1 MGEVPSDC
9 SDHNSERST
18 VDAPKAPVR
27 PFDAEFHFSVV
38 NSGSADATD
47 DTVLSDSLEAALRT
61 TSTRERWAVHNGGPW
76 RAATPKEGVPRTQ
89 GWKLHVSAT
98 PVSAP
103 DVLDRALPLLLASRS
118 PFKFTA
124 SRDHLAMLND
134 RHTSRGHSGKFLT
147 IYPDSDQEA
156 VRLAERLDEATAG
169 LAGPRVLSDRPYRP
183 GSLVH
188 YRYGAFVEQRRLSH
202 DGFYAWVIEDP
213 DGNPVED
220 KRVGQYVPPDWVT
233 CPFPNPPASGP
244 GNQPRTQRNG
254 VLIGGRFLAKEAI
267 RHTNRG
273 GVYRATDTET
283 GQKVI
288 VKEAR
293 PHVGADRSGYDER
306 DRLRTEAR
314 ALEHLVPSGLAPR
327 VISLFEQATHVF
339 LAEEHIPG
347 TPMRNWVEER
357 IRSNGWRQKIP
368 DTGPMARRV
377 VSLLR
382 GVHDAGMVVRDFT
395 PNNIMVLPNGEL
407 RLIDLELAVPVEN
420 DEIPGHVGTP
430 GFSAPE
436 QLRGA
441 TPERRADFFSLGA
454 TLCFLAIGDAPV
466 LVEDSGP
473 QQRSAHD
480 ALAEWLTARWHGTG
494 LPDAHRVLIL
504 DLMRLEPA
512 DRPTAVDAD
521 TVLRSSRPAAAPPS
535 SGGLATGEARA
546 AIDGIADHL
555 LDTMQPDADRL
566 WPVSCAHGSPDPC
579 SVQHG
584 AAGVLGVLTRY
595 RELGA
600 AEPAR
605 LDRALARAG
614 EWIIARMPTTDGR
627 PPGLYFGEAG
637 IAWALHDAA
646 ELLRDERM
654 AAESRRLAAG
664 LPVAAL
670 NPDITHGTAGIGL
683 TLLHLW
689 QRTGDPELLGRAAKS
704 ADHLVASA
712 LDEPDGLS
720 WATPAEAHSKLAGRR
735 YHGFAHGT
743 AGVGYFL
750 AAVAEATGEDTYR
763 RVAIRAG
770 ETVLQHAIPDQDIGL
785 WGAGTGDPATAP
797 HWCHGSSG
805 IGTFLTRLY
814 RLTGNDR
821 YRTWAEMSARAV
833 VESSSRGVLAQ
844 CHGLSGNAEFLLD
857 MHEITGDR
865 SFMDE
870 AGRVARLVHSSRT
883 YQNDRVVFPDERGGL
898 TSTWGDGMPGV
909 LSFLLRL
916 VHGGPRMWMVDP
928 AAHRSA
934 T

>member
-9 SDHNSERST
+9 PGPDTERCT
-18 VDAPKAPVR
+18 GDAPKAPVR

-38 NSGSADATD
+38 NSGNATATD
-47 DTVLSDSLEAALRT
+47 DSVLSDSLEAALRT
-61 TSTRERWAVHNGGPW
+61 TSTRERWTVTNGGPW
-76 RAATPKEGVPRTQ
+76 CAATPEEGVRRTQ

-103 DVLDRALPLLLASRS
+103 DVLDRALPVLLEAHS

-124 SRDHLAMLND
+124 SRNHLAMLND

-147 IYPDSDQEA
+147 VYPDSDQEA
-156 VRLAERLDEATAG
+156 VELAERLHEATDG

-183 GSLVH
+183 ESLVH

-213 DGNPVED
+213 EGNPVED

-233 CPFPNPPASGP
+233 CPFPNPPAAKSGD
-244 GNQPRTQRNG
+244 QPRPHSNG
-254 VLIGGRFLAKEAI
+254 VLIGDRFLAKEAI

-283 GQKVI
+283 GEKVI

-293 PHVGADRSGYDER
+293 PHVGTDRTGCDER

-314 ALEHLVPSGLAPR
+314 ALEHLAPSGLSPR

-357 IRSNGWRQKIP
+357 IRSNGWRQAIP
-368 DTGPMARRV
+368 DTEPMARRV

-395 PNNIMVLPNGEL
+395 PNNIMVLPDGEL
-407 RLIDLELAVPVEN
+407 RLIDLELAVPVADSEV
-420 DEIPGHVGTP
+420 PGHVGTP

-441 TPERRADFFSLGA
+441 APDPRADFFSLGA

-473 QQRSAHD
+473 GQRSPHE
-480 ALAEWLTARWHGTG
+480 ALTEWLTARWHGTG
-494 LPDAHRVLIL
+494 LPDAHRTLVL
-504 DLMRLEPA
+504 DLMRPEPA
-512 DRPTAVDAD
+512 DRPTAVDAA
-521 TVLRSSRPAAAPPS
+521 TVLREPRSTASPRSPHRLAAENA
-535 SGGLATGEARA
+535 EH
-546 AIDGIADHL
+546 AIDGLAEHL
-555 LDTMQPDADRL
+555 LATMQPDADRL

-584 AAGVLGVLTRY
+584 AAGVLGVLTRC
-595 RELGA
+595 RALGVA
-600 AEPAR
+600 DTAR
-605 LDRALARAG
+605 LDHALATAG
-614 EWIIARMPTTDGR
+614 DWITARMRTTDGR

-646 ELLRDERM
+646 EQLGDERL
-654 AAESRRLAAG
+654 AAESRSVAAR

-683 TLLHLW
+683 TLLRLW
-689 QRTGDPELLGRAAKS
+689 QRTGDPELLANAAKS

-712 LDEPDGLS
+712 LDGPDGLS

-750 AAVAEATGEDTYR
+750 AATAEATGDDTYR
-763 RVAIRAG
+763 AVATRAG
-770 ETVLQHAIPDQDIGL
+770 ETLLHHAIPDSDMGL

-797 HWCHGSSG
+797 HWCHGASG
-805 IGTFLTRLY
+805 IGTFLARLY
-814 RLTGNDR
+814 RLTGDDR
-821 YRTWAEMSARAV
+821 YRTWATMSARAV

-857 MHEITGDR
+857 LHEITGDR
-865 SFMDE
+865 SFMDD
-870 AGRVARLVHSSRT
+870 AHRVARLVHSSRT
-883 YQNDRVVFPDERGGL
+883 YQDSRVVFPDERGGL

-916 VHGGPRMWMVDP
+916 VHGGGRMWMVDP
-928 AAHRSA
+928 ATHGS
-934 T
+934 TT